1 MHKSTVICRLMRL
14 VEASKVMFIITKSE
28 HLLDINQ
35 SNMAHGFVK
44 KGESMRLSTML
55 LGLKVSIVK

>member
-14 VEASKVMFIITKSE
+14 LEASKVILVITKSE
-28 HLLDINQ
+28 HLLDINR
-35 SNMAHGFVK
+35 SNMVHGFVK

-55 LGLKVSIVK
+55 LGPKVNVGK